1 MSKKT
6 NKAVKIGI
14 AAAVLGT
21 VGAAVAGILSNKN
34 ARKSITKGLKNVE
47 NKAVKSLKR
56 KVGKKK

>member
-14 AAAVLGT
+14 AAAVIGA
-21 VGAAVAGILSNKN
+21 VGATVAGILSNKK
-34 ARKSITKGLKNVE
+34 ARKSIAKGLKNVE
-47 NKAVKSLKR
+47 NKAVKSLKK